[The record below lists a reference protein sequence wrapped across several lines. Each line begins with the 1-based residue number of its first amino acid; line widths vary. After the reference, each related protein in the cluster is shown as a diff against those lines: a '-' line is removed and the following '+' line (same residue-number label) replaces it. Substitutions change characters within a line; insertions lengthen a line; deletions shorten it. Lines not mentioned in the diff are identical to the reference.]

1 MRGGPQDG
9 EGCSLG
15 TTVSDAVSHSFPPPP
30 WGGSMRAWAEKKERE
45 VIRGAGGEGE
55 ADGGGVGCTGG
66 FGD

>member
-1 MRGGPQDG
+1 MGG
-9 EGCSLG
+9 
-15 TTVSDAVSHSFPPPP
+15 A
-30 WGGSMRAWAEKKERE
+30 GGGKEPGQRAWAEKKERE